1 MPPSSPFSFA
11 AHLYPFSFPTPPPE
25 LPLSSAPIS
34 ATCRLGNTTVL
45 PTSAD
50 LAQYRLR
57 SHVAPSYSAN
67 RSYQSRTI
75 LSSPPRSLSASSS
88 SSGTSRSEYD
98 ITSSPSEVL
107 FSPAPH
113 ATTGRASSPS
123 DNEDVFAAMAAN
135 ITCLFWF
142 TPTPTLTYCSA
153 HARLPLLSPICI
165 PTREFRL
172 FASAILSRTQVS
184 RTVVAL
190 ALLYIYRLKL
200 HSPSI
205 LGTPGSEYRVFTIA
219 LVLANKFLDDNTYT
233 NKTWAQVSKLPVSEI
248 GVMEVEFLK
257 HVKYELAVSKEK
269 WTEWTDVLAIFA
281 KARKAATFFCVSV
294 PGSPVS
300 HPTPPP
306 LPISSPASLTPS
318 RKRKAVEDEAYTSPA
333 KRLYTQPH
341 QQLPPQTGSGTS
353 YYYSPTTPSSDDV
366 LQLLNDTNAQAAFAL
381 SFPVLPKPKYI
392 APMTPTFAT
401 TPNTALRPVPTAS
414 IRQFTTPVKQIPLL
428 VKNTYAVPTSYALPT
443 SLPTLP
449 ALPQPI
455 SVAAPALAPAPHAV
469 LALQSTTRANPFV
482 YPVVDKHYVP
492 VPRLMS
498 VRQLHS
504 STVTDPGRW

>member
-1 MPPSSPFSFA
+1 MPPSSPFSFP

-25 LPLSSAPIS
+25 LPLAS
-34 ATCRLGNTTVL
+34 ATCSLGTAL

-57 SHVAPSYSAN
+57 SHVAPNYSAN
-67 RSYQSRTI
+67 RSYKSRPI
-75 LSSPPRSLSASSS
+75 LSSPPRSLSVT
-88 SSGTSRSEYD
+88 SSGTID
-98 ITSSPSEVL
+98 TTSSPSDVL

-113 ATTGRASSPS
+113 AATGRALSPS
-123 DNEDVFAAMAAN
+123 DNEDAFTAMAAN

-142 TPTPTLTYCSA
+142 TPTPTLVYCAA
-153 HARLPLLSPICI
+153 HARLPLLSPVCL

-172 FASAILSRTQVS
+172 FASAMLARTQVS

-200 HSPSI
+200 HAPSI

-248 GVMEVEFLK
+248 GVMEIEFLK
-257 HVKYELAVSKEK
+257 HVNYELAVAKEK
-269 WTEWTDVLAIFA
+269 WTEWTDVLASFA
-281 KARKAATFFCVSV
+281 KARRAAGFSCVSV
-294 PGSPVS
+294 PGSPVCQS
-300 HPTPPP
+300 PPP
-306 LPISSPASLTPS
+306 VPGRS
-318 RKRKAVEDEAYTSPA
+318 RKRKTVEDDAYASPA
-333 KRLYTQPH
+333 KRLYTQPQPR
-341 QQLPPQTGSGTS
+341 QQLPPQSGNSTS

-366 LQLLNDTNAQAAFAL
+366 SQLLADTSAQAAFAL
-381 SFPVLPKPKYI
+381 GFPLLPKLKYI
-392 APMTPTFAT
+392 APMTPTFAA
-401 TPNTALRPVPTAS
+401 TPNTVLRPAAS
-414 IRQFTTPVKQIPLL
+414 MQQFTTPVQQIPLL
-428 VKNTYAVPTSYALPT
+428 VKNTYAIPATYA
-443 SLPTLP
+443 LP

-455 SVAAPALAPAPHAV
+455 SVVAPAPAPAPAPHAV
-469 LALQSTTRANPFV
+469 PALQSTTRANPFV

-504 STVTDPGRW
+504 SAVTSPGRW

>member
-25 LPLSSAPIS
+25 LPLAS
-34 ATCRLGNTTVL
+34 ATCSLGTAL

-57 SHVAPSYSAN
+57 SHVAPSYTAN
-67 RSYQSRTI
+67 RSCQSRPI
-75 LSSPPRSLSASSS
+75 MSSPPRSLSAT
-88 SSGTSRSEYD
+88 SSGTIDPS
-98 ITSSPSEVL
+98 SSPSEVL

-113 ATTGRASSPS
+113 ATAGRALSLS
-123 DNEDVFAAMAAN
+123 DNEDAFTAMAAN

-142 TPTPTLTYCSA
+142 TPTPTLIYCAA
-153 HARLPLLSPICI
+153 HARLPLLSPVCL

-200 HSPSI
+200 HAPSI

-248 GVMEVEFLK
+248 GVMEIEFLK
-257 HVKYELAVSKEK
+257 HVNYELAVAKEK
-269 WTEWTDVLAIFA
+269 WTEWTDVLASFA
-281 KARKAATFFCVSV
+281 RARRAARFSCVSV

-300 HPTPPP
+300 QSPP
-306 LPISSPASLTPS
+306 LSSPSSLGPS
-318 RKRKAVEDEAYTSPA
+318 RKRKTVEHEAYASPA
-333 KRLYTQPH
+333 KRLYTQPQPQQR
-341 QQLPPQTGSGTS
+341 QQLPLQSGNGTS

-366 LQLLNDTNAQAAFAL
+366 SQLVADTTAQAAFAL
-381 SFPVLPKPKYI
+381 GFPLLPKPKYI
-392 APMTPTFAT
+392 APMTPTFAA
-401 TPNTALRPVPTAS
+401 TPNTVLRPVPTAS
-414 IRQFTTPVKQIPLL
+414 MQQFTTPVQQIPLL
-428 VKNTYAVPTSYALPT
+428 VKNTYAIPAAYALPT

-455 SVAAPALAPAPHAV
+455 SVTAPAAAPAPQTVP
-469 LALQSTTRANPFV
+469 ALQSTTRANPFV
-482 YPVVDKHYVP
+482 YPVVDRNYVP
-492 VPRLMS
+492 VPRLVS
-498 VRQLHS
+498 VRMLHS
-504 STVTDPGRW
+504 SAATNPSRW